1 MTQKYQIVS
10 KSQTVTSNTTLMP
23 EGFGGWYAQNIGQS
37 TVKVDGF
44 SLEPGASLD
53 FSTLAPNVIWNSPI
67 TIEFPAMQTTVGSV
81 RVIRLKY
88 NIING

>member
-10 KSQTVTSNTTLMP
+10 KLQTVTSNTTLMP

-44 SLEPGASLD
+44 LLEPGESLD

-67 TIEFPAMQTTVGSV
+67 TIEFPAIQTAAGSV
-81 RVIRLKY
+81 RVMRLMY
-88 NIING
+88 Q

>member
-10 KSQTVTSNTTLMP
+10 KLQTVTSNTTLMP

-44 SLEPGASLD
+44 LLEPGESLD

-67 TIEFPAMQTTVGSV
+67 TIEFPELQTTIGSV
-81 RVIRLKY
+81 RVMRLMY
-88 NIING
+88 Q